1 MATSTLPSGLVIT
14 DRRHQRAHEVPQI
27 DPHDH
32 VPNGN
37 APSSVGPESVA
48 GRNVMYPEGGWHAEA
63 WDGWPTEWHTP
74 WSGDQWSGAGY
85 GRQGDMWGR
94 VSTAM
99 TCADLN
105 SRQLASFPTYGVKG
119 QTPFTLPEWSINPE
133 PSLYSGWS
141 EFMHGVVNCLELRGE
156 SFQYVTGRYND
167 QRIARFVNLNP
178 DAVGVEWIDGR
189 LEYLIDGDPVSD
201 PKDICHVKYQSWP
214 GVLRGIGPIAWI
226 GRSLNTALNL
236 EQYASNL
243 AGRGGVPWA
252 VLQANVRLENNQA
265 ADTQASWVAAARRR
279 DGAPA
284 VIGNAFELKPLTLS
298 PRDMALLELRE
309 FDERRITAA
318 FGVPAFL
325 VNVATADGMT
335 YSNVT
340 QVYLGHWASTLRP
353 LGQTVAEP
361 WSNWLLPR
369 GSRMEFNPDRY
380 IQPPLAE
387 RVAAYVAM
395 FNMVDPATGERAM
408 TLGEIRSAERLA
420 AGAEQPPGDVVS
432 AEWLTGART

>member
-1 MATSTLPSGLVIT
+1 MATSTLPSGLIIT

-27 DPHDH
+27 DPHGH
-32 VPNGN
+32 VGNGN
-37 APSSVGPESVA
+37 APSTVGPESVA
-48 GRNVMYPEGGWHAEA
+48 GREMMGSWHAEA
-63 WDGWPTEWHTP
+63 WDGWPEGWQTP
-74 WSGDQWSGAGY
+74 YAGEMYSGYGY
-85 GRQGDMWGR
+85 GRGADMWGR

-119 QTPFTLPEWSINPE
+119 QTPFTLPEWSTNPE

-156 SFQYVTGRYND
+156 SFQYVTGRYGD
-167 QRIARFVNLNP
+167 GRIARFVNLNP

-201 PKDICHVKYQSWP
+201 PKDICHIKYQSWP
-214 GVLRGIGPIAWI
+214 GVLRGIGPLAW
-226 GRSLNTALNL
+226 LAHNMNTAFNL

-243 AGRGGVPWA
+243 ASRGGVPWA
-252 VLQANVRLENNQA
+252 VLQAKVNLENNQA
-265 ADTQASWVAAARRR
+265 RDTQNAWVAASRRR

-298 PRDMALLELRE
+298 PRDMALLEIEE
-309 FDERRITAA
+309 FSERRICAG
-318 FGVPAFL
+318 FGVPGFL

-353 LGQTVAEP
+353 LGQTIAEP

-395 FNMVDPATGERAM
+395 FNLVDPASGERAM

-420 AGAEQPPGDVVS
+420 AGADQPPGDVMS

>member
-1 MATSTLPSGLVIT
+1 MQQTLPSGLVVT
-14 DRRHQRAHEVPQI
+14 DRRHDRANEVPQI
-27 DPHDH
+27 DPHSH
-32 VPNGN
+32 VSNGGV
-37 APSSVGPESVA
+37 ATSVGPESVA
-48 GRNVMYPEGGWHAEA
+48 GRNVMGGVGWHAEA
-63 WDGWPTEWHTP
+63 WDGWPEAWQTP
-74 WSGDQWSGAGY
+74 WSGDQWSGVGY
-85 GRQGDMWGR
+85 GRQGDVWGR

-119 QTPFTLPEWSINPE
+119 QTPFTLPDWSVNPE

-141 EFMHGVVNCLELRGE
+141 DAMHMVVNSLELRGE
-156 SFQYVTGRYND
+156 SFQFVTGRFND
-167 QRIARFVNLNP
+167 GRIARWVVLNP

-189 LEYLIDGDPVSD
+189 LEYLIDGDPVTD
-201 PKDICHVKYQSWP
+201 PRDICHVKYQSWP
-214 GVLRGIGPIAWI
+214 GVLRGIGPLEWLS
-226 GRSLNTALNL
+226 RSLSTALNL

-243 AGRGGVPWA
+243 ASRGGVPWG
-252 VLQANVRLENNQA
+252 VLKANVRLENNQA
-265 ADTQASWVAAARRR
+265 QDTQTAWVNAARRR

-284 VIGNAFELKPLTLS
+284 VIGNAFDLVPMTLS
-298 PRDMALLELRE
+298 PKDMALLELRE
-309 FDERRITAA
+309 FDERRICAG
-318 FGVPAFL
+318 FGVPGFL
-325 VNVATADGMT
+325 VNVATADSMT

-353 LGQTVAEP
+353 LGQTIAEP
-361 WSNWLLPR
+361 WSNWLLDR

-387 RVAAYVAM
+387 RVAAYQTL

-420 AGAEQPPGDVVS
+420 PGADQPPGDVVS